1 MPADLEPLTRESFA
15 PHVASRFVVPALA
28 GGTFALTLVSIDAAG
43 AGLPGKRVPFALH
56 FHGPASPVLP
66 QGVRRL
72 THPVLGDLE
81 IFLVP
86 LGPNGGAMV
95 YEAIFS

>member
-15 PHVASRFVVPALA
+15 PHVGSQ
-28 GGTFALTLVSIDAAG
+28 FAVATVSEGMDLTLSSIGPAG

-56 FHGPASPVLP
+56 FRGPAGPLLR
-66 QGVRRL
+66 QGVYRL
-72 THPVLGDLE
+72 RHQAFGDLE

-86 LGPNGGAMV
+86 LGPQAGGTV